1 MLQWIVSVVLTGAVT
16 GTEIEPCCCP
26 LPPNVA
32 FAVIAMVMGISFPVA
47 EPLLTVMPVGAPE
60 IVPTVGV
67 TFFVPV
73 YATTLQ
79 VTDVAETWPEALA
92 ANVMFSLDKNAML
105 AL

>member
-1 MLQWIVSVVLTGAVT
+1 
-16 GTEIEPCCCP
+16 
-26 LPPNVA
+26 
-32 FAVIAMVMGISFPVA
+32 MVMGMHFQSRNFA
-47 EPLLTVMPVGAPE
+47 HGHARRRPE